1 MSRLASLIYGPL
13 LVLTAL
19 VASVIGWAI
28 QATIVTAGLLLVY
41 LYLRLI
47 F

>member
-1 MSRLASLIYGPL
+1 MTRLASLIYTPL
-13 LVLTAL
+13 LLLTAL
-19 VASVIGWAI
+19 IASIIGWAI

>member
-1 MSRLASLIYGPL
+1 MSRLAALIYGPL
-13 LVLTAL
+13 LLLTAL
-19 VASVIGWAI
+19 VASVIGWMVQAAI
-28 QATIVTAGLLLVY
+28 VMAGLLLAW